1 MPVLQQPVIPLDV
14 PVLQQPELP
23 LDVSDLQKSVIP
35 VDGSVLQLFIFN
47 SCCRTGISGED
58 LSRNSRGLCK
68 YTRTEAAQAAI
79 EQTDLKAA
87 KAFIEQP
94 HVQSHHRLL

>member
-47 SCCRTGISGED
+47 SCCRTGISGE
-58 LSRNSRGLCK
+58 
-68 YTRTEAAQAAI
+68 Q
-79 EQTDLKAA
+79 EQQRPL
-87 KAFIEQP
+87 
-94 HVQSHHRLL
+94 